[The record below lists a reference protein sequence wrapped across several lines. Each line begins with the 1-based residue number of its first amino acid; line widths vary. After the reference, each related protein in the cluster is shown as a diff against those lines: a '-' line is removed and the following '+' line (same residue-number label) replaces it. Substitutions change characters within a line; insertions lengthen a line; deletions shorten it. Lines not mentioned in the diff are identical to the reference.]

1 MQGTKRFIKLT
12 TEQEESLKLGWKTG
26 KKATFRHRC
35 HYILLS
41 SQGKSILEISAFYG
55 VTRQSVSKWFTRYE
69 QQGIEGLHTSKG
81 QGCPPILRIDNTVEM
96 NKVEELVEASPQN
109 LKVVVAQLEKEFG
122 KSLSVKTLQ
131 RILKKKSG
139 LGNDL
144 EK

>member
-1 MQGTKRFIKLT
+1 MQGKKRFITLSS
-12 TEQEESLKLGWKTG
+12 EQETALQLGWKTG
-26 KKATFRHRC
+26 KQSVFRHRC

-41 SQGKSILEISAFYG
+41 HQGKNISEISSFYAA
-55 VTRQSVSKWFTRYE
+55 TRQSISKWFTRYE

-131 RILKKKSG
+131 RILKKKVV
-139 LGNDL
+139 L
-144 EK
+144 ETI

>member
-1 MQGTKRFIKLT
+1 
-12 TEQEESLKLGWKTG
+12 
-26 KKATFRHRC
+26 
-35 HYILLS
+35 
-41 SQGKSILEISAFYG
+41 
-55 VTRQSVSKWFTRYE
+55 
-69 QQGIEGLHTSKG
+69 
-81 QGCPPILRIDNTVEM
+81 M

-122 KSLSVKTLQ
+122 KTLSVKTLQ